1 MMMTTRIDTKA
12 QEKAPQPDFI
22 PGAIP
27 GNSYEFLKTPELL
40 KSIIE
45 WAVGLMSADAGE
57 IFLWDSEKEELKMS
71 ISIGFLV
78 TYTGVRLKSGEG
90 MAGRVFQSGEPMI
103 VDDYVTWNGGSTV
116 FSPHPPFITVLEVPM
131 RWQDRIIGV
140 LAIDADSRLR
150 KFNQDD
156 VRLAS
161 LFGNVAAAAI
171 ENARLYEELQDRATK
186 IQYTLEQKV
195 EARTAEL
202 AYRALQL
209 ELSAQV
215 SREITSILDVDKLL
229 NRVVTLISEAFG
241 YCYVLIFLIDNTSDR
256 LALKAGAGDI
266 DWQSVNQGKDIEILP
281 GSINDEV
288 AQNNEAL
295 LINNVKQVERDR
307 VHKLLPNTRSELAVP
322 LRVGQKVVGTLDV
335 HCDRENAFTQEDAL
349 VIQSLGDQIA
359 IAIENARLYEHSREL
374 AVLEERNRLA
384 RELHDS
390 VTQSLYSL
398 TLLAE
403 TGRRAAK
410 AQDLERVVHHQVR
423 LGEIAQQALKEMRL
437 LVYELR
443 PSALEE
449 EGLVGA
455 LKQRLDAVEGRAGVE
470 TCLIVKG
477 RVELPPTVEVALYR
491 IAQEALNNALKHAYA
506 TSVTVKVSAGEGIVE
521 LTVTDDGRGFNLE
534 GVDQMGGM
542 GLATMRERAE
552 RENGT
557 LRILSS
563 PGQGT
568 VVKVTL
574 EMSQNYEVEQEYFDD
589 QRDDTCFNCR

>member
-1 MMMTTRIDTKA
+1 
-12 QEKAPQPDFI
+12 
-22 PGAIP
+22 
-27 GNSYEFLKTPELL
+27 
-40 KSIIE
+40 
-45 WAVGLMSADAGE
+45 
-57 IFLWDSEKEELKMS
+57 
-71 ISIGFLV
+71 
-78 TYTGVRLKSGEG
+78 
-90 MAGRVFQSGEPMI
+90 
-103 VDDYVTWNGGSTV
+103 
-116 FSPHPPFITVLEVPM
+116 M

-150 KFNQDD
+150 TFDQDD

-161 LFGNVAAAAI
+161 LFANVAAAAI
-171 ENARLYEELQDRATK
+171 ENAHLYEELQDRATR

-215 SREITSILDVDKLL
+215 SREITSILDVGKLL

-241 YCYVLIFLIDNTSDR
+241 YCYALIFLIDNSPDR
-256 LALKAGAGDI
+256 LVLKASAGDI
-266 DWQSVNQGKDIEILP
+266 DQQFVDQGMDLEILP
-281 GSINDEV
+281 GSINGEV
-288 AQNNEAL
+288 AQSNKAL
-295 LINNVKQVERDR
+295 MINDVTRDR
-307 VHKLLPNTRSELAVP
+307 RYKVHKLLPKTRSELAVP

-335 HCDRENAFTQEDAL
+335 HSDRESAFTQEDVLA
-349 VIQSLGDQIA
+349 IQSLGDQIA

-449 EGLVGA
+449 EGLVGS
-455 LKQRLDAVEGRAGVE
+455 LKQRLDAVEGRAGIE

-477 RVELPPTVEVALYR
+477 RVELAPRIEVALYR
-491 IAQEALNNALKHAYA
+491 IAQEALNNALKHANA
-506 TSVTVKVSAGEGIVE
+506 TSVTVQVCAGDGSVE
-521 LTVTDDGRGFNLE
+521 LMVIDDGCGFDPQ
-534 GVDQMGGM
+534 GVDHAGGM
-542 GLATMRERAE
+542 GLASMRERAE
-552 RENGT
+552 WEKGT
-557 LRILSS
+557 LTIRSS
-563 PGQGT
+563 PGEGT
-568 VVKVTL
+568 HVKVELVMAT
-574 EMSQNYEVEQEYFDD
+574 SHN
-589 QRDDTCFNCR
+589 R